1 MEGNKRR
8 SLRRGDSIKEK
19 LEYIVSS
26 PMKKATSNME
36 LELPSKKV
44 FSAEERRANRRSQSL
59 LLQNVVKAVAP
70 LSGAEYMENFGTS
83 RVNAPK
89 LFSEENKENLTNIS
103 QPSISQKKP
112 ISCPHQTGSPNLQRR
127 QSFKSV
133 SSPSIL
139 SPKSKQKKEKKPL
152 RVIKKIV
159 GGSNTQITKLSSSAD
174 LSHQE
179 ILQEIRQQLEEKI
192 NSKDIA
198 VGSTFGTDS
207 PGING
212 EYEDDEQTA
221 NLQHMIAEAFFS
233 NELLEKELNEGSTT
247 RMELIRTL
255 EHVKC
260 PEQAMQSCSLPIR
273 VHVLSEEAKSSR
285 RNSRR
290 MSLSQW

>member
-1 MEGNKRR
+1 MEENKRK

-19 LEYIVSS
+19 LGYIIS

-36 LELPSKKV
+36 LDLPSQKV

-59 LLQNVVKAVAP
+59 MFQNVVKAVAP

-83 RVNAPK
+83 QVNAPK
-89 LFSEENKENLTNIS
+89 LFSEDNKENLTNIS
-103 QPSISQKKP
+103 QPSLSQKKA
-112 ISCPHQTGSPNLQRR
+112 IGCPQQIGSPKLQRR
-127 QSFKSV
+127 PSFKSV
-133 SSPSIL
+133 SSPAIL

-159 GGSNTQITKLSSSAD
+159 GGSNTQITKLSSSAE

-179 ILQEIRQQLEEKI
+179 VLQEIRQQLEEKI
-192 NSKDIA
+192 NSKDISA
-198 VGSTFGTDS
+198 VGSTLGMDS

-212 EYEDDEQTA
+212 EYEVDEQTA
-221 NLQHMIAEAFFS
+221 DLQHMIAEAFFS
-233 NELLEKELNEGSTT
+233 NELLEQELNGGSTT
-247 RMELIRTL
+247 RLELIKTL

-273 VHVLSEEAKSSR
+273 VHVLSEESKASR

-290 MSLSQW
+290 MSLTKW